1 MSGLIRYV
9 SVYVLLGVT
18 AVFIYTHE
26 TKAVPVNRPLQ
37 EIPSELNS
45 WTMEWQSRFSQQ
57 ILESLQPTD
66 YLYRSYSDQEGHKIG
81 LYIGYHS
88 GGPESGP
95 IHSPKHCL
103 PGSGW
108 FEISEK
114 QVDLRIG
121 NSLLPTVQAIY
132 QKGSQKELFIYYYL
146 VKGEVLTNEYA
157 LKLAEIKNSIL
168 YKRRDSAF
176 IRVSLPVEGS
186 EYQAIT
192 VAESFTKMI
201 HTHIQNVLPL

>member
-1 MSGLIRYV
+1 MIGLFRYL
-9 SVYVLLGVT
+9 SVYVLLGIT
-18 AVFIYTHE
+18 ALFIYTHE
-26 TKAVPVNRPLQ
+26 TIAVPVNRPLQ
-37 EIPSELNS
+37 EIPSELNG

-57 ILESLQPTD
+57 MLESLQPTD
-66 YLYRSYSDQEGHKIG
+66 YLYRSYIDHEGHKVA

-114 QVDLRIG
+114 QVDIRVG
-121 NSLLPTVQAIY
+121 DSLLPIVQAIY
-132 QKGSQKELFIYYYL
+132 QKGNQKELFIYYFL
-146 VKGEVLTNEYA
+146 VKGKVLTNEYA
-157 LKLAEIKNSIL
+157 LKFAEIKNSIL
-168 YKRRDSAF
+168 YKRKDSAF
-176 IRVSLPVEGS
+176 IRVSLPVQGS
-186 EYQAIT
+186 DDQAIS

-201 HTHIQNVLPL
+201 HTHIQDVLPL